1 MADPNAPIEATYY
14 RCLAYGGVIG
24 GGGYVYMNENEIV
37 REVVRTSPEYVAAVA
52 NGWLYVF
59 RMLTDQHGWCRQDDV
74 RSVFSVIGG
83 VTVNRPFLNPPRWHL
98 TFAQN
103 RQCLMVQ
110 LVLHLSL
117 IHI

>member
-14 RCLAYGGVIG
+14 RCVAYGGVIG

-59 RMLTDQHGWCRQDDV
+59 RMLTAEHGWCHSDDV
-74 RSVFSVIGG
+74 RSVFSVAGG
-83 VTVNRPFLNPPRWHL
+83 VAENQPP
-98 TFAQN
+98 A
-103 RQCLMVQ
+103 
-110 LVLHLSL
+110 SL
-117 IHI
+117 ASEICPERTMPYGATRVTPG